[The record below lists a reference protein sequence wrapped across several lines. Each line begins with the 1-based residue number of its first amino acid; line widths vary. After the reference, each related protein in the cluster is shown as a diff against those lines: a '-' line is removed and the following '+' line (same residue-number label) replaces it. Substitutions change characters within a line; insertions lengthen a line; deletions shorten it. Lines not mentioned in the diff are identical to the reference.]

1 MLEVLIIFFR
11 KLFGISLHP
20 NGYDFE
26 YIDPVEPYLHP
37 GTYYSR
43 IVHVNEIFDSNFE
56 YLVGVHA
63 FYGLVD
69 KSGAEYL
76 VHFVYY
82 YDTPKLDELKKV
94 AKKYHL
100 RSVFHL
106 SGIREKVVLEK
117 SGNGK
122 MLEITSRK
130 RCNHKIKSKVFNRFI
145 EAKSYH
151 PEELDD
157 LNLINISET
166 EGE

>member
-1 MLEVLIIFFR
+1 MLNAIIIFFR

-26 YIDPVEPYLHP
+26 YIDPVEPFLHP

-43 IVHVNEIFDSNFE
+43 IVHIADAFSDSYDN
-56 YLVGVHA
+56 VIGVCV

-69 KSGAEYL
+69 TRGYEYL
-76 VHFVYY
+76 VRFVYHY
-82 YDTPKLDELKKV
+82 NSPQLDELERV
-94 AKKYHL
+94 VKKYHL
-100 RSVFHL
+100 RSVFYL

-145 EAKSYH
+145 EAKVYN

-157 LNLINISET
+157 LNFINISET
-166 EGE
+166 EGK

>member
-1 MLEVLIIFFR
+1 MLEVIIMFLR

-26 YIDPVEPYLHP
+26 YIDPVEPFLHP

-43 IVHVNEIFDSNFE
+43 IVHIADAFSDSYDN
-56 YLVGVHA
+56 VIGVCV

-69 KSGAEYL
+69 TRGYEYL
-76 VHFVYY
+76 VRFVYHY
-82 YDTPKLDELKKV
+82 NSPQLDELERVVKR
-94 AKKYHL
+94 YHL
-100 RSVFHL
+100 RSLSQL
-106 SGIREKVVLEK
+106 SGIREKIVVANHGDSEK
-117 SGNGK
+117 
-122 MLEITSRK
+122 LEITSRK
-130 RCNHKIKSKVFNRFI
+130 RCNHKIKSKVFGRFI
-145 EAKSYH
+145 EAKFYH